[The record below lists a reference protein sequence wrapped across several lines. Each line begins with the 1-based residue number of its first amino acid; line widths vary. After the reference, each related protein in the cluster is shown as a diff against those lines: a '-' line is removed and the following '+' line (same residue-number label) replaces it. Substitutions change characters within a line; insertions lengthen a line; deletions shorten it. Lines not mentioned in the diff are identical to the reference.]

1 MKYKNS
7 IENSIFYKQN
17 MKIQK
22 NLWKAYT
29 LTLIV
34 SFMVILI
41 QGVN

>member
-1 MKYKNS
+1 MEYKNN
-7 IENSIFYKQN
+7 IEDSIFYKQN

-34 SFMVILI
+34 SLMVILV